1 MKITGPGTA
10 SPAAL
15 RRKSGKG
22 GEGKGG
28 FADALAG
35 ADSSSAAGPAGQVEA
50 LGSLLA
56 LQEIPSD
63 TLEGRRRAVARGDD
77 ILDRLEEIQLGLL
90 TGRIPRDRLE
100 RLVSVLRDQSA
111 GVVDPG
117 LKSVLEAIE
126 LRAAVELAKLDREK

>member
-1 MKITGPGTA
+1 MKIIGPGTA

-15 RRKSGKG
+15 RRKAGKG
-22 GEGKGG
+22 GTGKGG

-35 ADSSSAAGPAGQVEA
+35 ADSSSPSGAAGQVEA
-50 LGSLLA
+50 LGGLLA

-63 TLEGRRRAVARGDD
+63 TPEEKRRAVARGED

-100 RLVSVLRDQSA
+100 RLVTLLHDRSA

-117 LKSVLEAIE
+117 LKSAIEAIE
-126 LRAAVELAKLDREK
+126 LRAAVELAKLEREK